1 MKRLK
6 AIVIVLIC
14 IGLQSSLFAGDKVA
28 QSKMQFLKIGVGAR
42 AAGMGDAFTAVGKDP
57 NSIFFNPAAPALSN
71 GLNLTLNSTQWIAD
85 INHLSG
91 VISYTWEDVGTFT
104 LDYINVDYGPMQRT
118 IVDPHGWESY
128 QTLGEFTVKEYAI
141 GLGFAKELSEQFS
154 VGGQVKYI
162 YQNLGDTE
170 TWWYIGTEFE
180 EHKDVSNIDDAIAF
194 DLGTYYDT
202 QYKGLK
208 IGMAIQNFANKAIP
222 LTFRFGLSFELNQVL
237 FPENNDHIIM
247 LAWDALHPKDY
258 GERQHFGL
266 EYSFRGTYYL
276 RTGYKFNYDN
286 EDISAGLGVNVDVNA
301 LRVSFEYAYSNF
313 SLFGNVNRFTV
324 SLKF

>member
-6 AIVIVLIC
+6 NVIILILT
-14 IGLQSSLFAGDKVA
+14 IMIYSNLIAGDKVA

-42 AAGMGDAFTAVGKDP
+42 AAAMGDAFTAVGYDP
-57 NSIFFNPAAPALSN
+57 NAIFYNPAVTALSN
-71 GLNLTLNSTQWIAD
+71 GLNVTFNTTKWIAD
-85 INHLSG
+85 IDHLSG
-91 VISYTWEDVGTFT
+91 VISYNWNEIGTFT
-104 LDYINVDYGPMQRT
+104 LSYINVDYGTMQRT

-128 QTLGEFTVKEYAI
+128 QELGEFSVKEYAV
-141 GLGFAKELSEQFS
+141 GFGFAKKLSEQFS
-154 VGGQVKYI
+154 VGGQIKYV

-180 EHKDVSNIDDAIAF
+180 ESEIVSNIDDVVAF
-194 DLGTYYDT
+194 DIGTFYDT

-222 LTFRFGLSFELNQVL
+222 LTFRFGLSMELNQIL
-237 FPENNDHIIM
+237 FPENSDHM
-247 LAWDALHPKDY
+247 LLIAWDMLHPKDY

-266 EYSFRGTYYL
+266 EYSFKGIYFL
-276 RTGYKFNYDN
+276 RAGYKLNYDN
-286 EDISAGLGVNVDVNA
+286 ENISAGIGVNVNVNG
-301 LRVSFEYAYSNF
+301 LRVQFGYAYSNF
-313 SLFGNVNRFTV
+313 ELFGNVNRFSI